1 MTKRILLMYKA
12 WAGYLL
18 RFVEEG
24 KKQGVEVTLGHFTE
38 LTLATSNKQ
47 QVTSNNKGYVTVEV
61 AGRDVA
67 EFDLVYVRSVGD
79 YHEEMT
85 ILAEYCKIHG
95 VKFLERTLVEGNVDR
110 DHKSFEA
117 LKLLE
122 AGLGYPKSFFG
133 SAAQTL
139 EYLRQNTIWPVVIK
153 DTEGRRGRGAYLVR
167 DLATVE
173 KIYLGR
179 SRRNYVVQE
188 YIEND
193 GEYRVWV
200 VGGKLI
206 GAMHR
211 PVRVGGFELV
221 GMMGSSKKITL
232 DKDMEMLAIQAAEA
246 LQIDVAGIDMVL
258 QSRTHIPYVL
268 EVNRAGS
275 FDTFERVTGVDVVAK
290 IVGWLVVQIQA

>member
-1 MTKRILLMYKA
+1 MKILVMYKS
-12 WAGYLL
+12 WAGYLP

-24 KKQGVEVTLGHFTE
+24 RKVGIEVTLGHFSE
-38 LTLATSNKQ
+38 LVLETGDGVGVKLGGK
-47 QVTSNNKGYVTVEV
+47 
-61 AGRDVA
+61 DVK

-85 ILAEYCKIHG
+85 ILAEYCKTHQ
-95 VKFLERTLVEGNVDR
+95 VKLLERTLKDGNVDR
-110 DHKSFEA
+110 DHKSYEA

-133 SAAQTL
+133 SAGETL
-139 EYLRQNTIWPVVIK
+139 QYLRQNSQWPVVIK
-153 DTEGRRGRGAYLVR
+153 DTGGRRGRGAYLVK
-167 DLATVE
+167 DIETVE

-179 SRRNYVVQE
+179 GKKNYLVQE
-188 YIEND
+188 YIPNN

-200 VGGKLI
+200 VGGKVI

-221 GMMGSSKKITL
+221 GITGKSTKIEV
-232 DKDMEMLAIQAAEA
+232 DENMADLAIKAAEA
-246 LQIDVAGIDMVL
+246 LEVDVAALDMVKDS
-258 QSRTHIPYVL
+258 QSGQLYVL

-275 FDTFERVTGVDVVAK
+275 FDTFERVTGINVVGK
-290 IVGWLVVQIQA
+290 MMEWLVGERD